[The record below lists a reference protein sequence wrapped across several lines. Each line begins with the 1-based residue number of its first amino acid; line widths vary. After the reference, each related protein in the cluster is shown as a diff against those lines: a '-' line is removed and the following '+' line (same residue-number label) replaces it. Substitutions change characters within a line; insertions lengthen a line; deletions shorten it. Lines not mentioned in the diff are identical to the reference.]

1 MTTYGVGGALL
12 SRQEPLGWG
21 CGRTLEK
28 VGSHSQ
34 AFLDLWWG
42 MGLGL
47 DFGMIYGVGIRFS
60 KMLFLFFLG
69 IAWSK
74 DASVAA
80 NVELLGSSIQWNV
93 SFTRE
98 AHDWEVGV
106 FAYFLQVL
114 HSVTVRR
121 GSENKLLWVFSR
133 LSRSSIL
140 CVLKGVAFLGR
151 ACSGPRLL

>member
-1 MTTYGVGGALL
+1 
-12 SRQEPLGWG
+12 
-21 CGRTLEK
+21 
-28 VGSHSQ
+28 
-34 AFLDLWWG
+34 

-106 FAYFLQVL
+106 FASFLQVL
-114 HSVTVRR
+114 HLVTVRK
-121 GSENKLLWVFSR
+121 GSKDELLWVPSKRGIFKVKS
-133 LSRSSIL
+133 
-140 CVLKGVAFLGR
+140 FL
-151 ACSGPRLL
+151 